1 IAPAKDALKG
11 HDLSSPPPV
20 TDADRA
26 LRQATHATIA
36 GVTEDIEQFRF
47 NKAIARIY
55 EFLNELKKAPR
66 MTKPDGSPADG
77 RKAEAF
83 AQAEALGVLTQLI
96 APFTPHLAEECW
108 ENLGGKGLVCEAPWP
123 KADPSLL
130 VKDTAIL
137 AVQVNGKR
145 RGEIEVP
152 ANADNASVEKAAL
165 SDADV
170 LRHIEGKTVRKI
182 VVVPGRIVNIVVG

>member
-1 IAPAKDALKG
+1 MPGA
-11 HDLSSPPPV
+11 
-20 TDADRA
+20 
-26 LRQATHATIA
+26 
-36 GVTEDIEQFRF
+36 
-47 NKAIARIY
+47 
-55 EFLNELKKAPR
+55 
-66 MTKPDGSPADG
+66 
-77 RKAEAF
+77 
-83 AQAEALGVLTQLI
+83 
-96 APFTPHLAEECW
+96 
-108 ENLGGKGLVCEAPWP
+108 
-123 KADPSLL
+123 
-130 VKDTAIL
+130 KDTAIL